1 MLLTAGLGFSSIKMD
16 SNVYAD
22 ESKYE
27 VTYKSD
33 EGYLF
38 GKSDKKEYTEE
49 VDSDGNKVYG
59 KWSKV
64 KKVKIKK

>member
-1 MLLTAGLGFSSIKMD
+1 MKKQKGVYTFAVLLTAGLGFSSIKVD
-16 SNVYAD
+16 SNVSAD

-38 GKSDKKEYTEE
+38 GKSDKKG
-49 VDSDGNKVYG
+49 VHRRGG
-59 KWSKV
+59 F
-64 KKVKIKK
+64 